1 MSLSVSVQN
10 MRAFAPVDD
19 VLAELPAAHATLTGH
34 TGLGNDYLG
43 WLALPKTIDRAEV
56 EAVKAAAAKIR
67 SDSDVLVVIG
77 IGGSYLGARAAI
89 EFVK

>member
-1 MSLSVSVQN
+1 MITVSNRLRMRPESITQEMFSMSLSVSVQN

-43 WLALPKTIDRAEV
+43 WLALPKTIELSL
-56 EAVKAAAAKIR
+56 IH
-67 SDSDVLVVIG
+67 I
-77 IGGSYLGARAAI
+77 
-89 EFVK
+89 